1 MEYATSPQ
9 RIYRKISSR
18 EKNSSVPSL
27 VLHINNSDIVSTLA
41 NDCTY
46 RTEAYLQ
53 EREKQNVVKPSTSSS
68 TTTTTTT
75 WKKLKYQK
83 EILDNEQAEIDRVL
97 SAFDSI
103 HRTFNRSLS
112 KPYNQV
118 YSSLYGDDN
127 QSDRLMKTFFQC
139 QNHCT
144 NVQDA
149 AAAADTSTQET
160 LSSTSILNFND
171 TDSDLDDI
179 EDKKKNSYDSG
190 YGSVMPRR
198 RISRESFAQISNHLN
213 STMNSIT

>member
-18 EKNSSVPSL
+18 EKNSSAPSL
-27 VLHINNSDIVSTLA
+27 VLHINDSDIISTFA

-53 EREKQNVVKPSTSSS
+53 EREKPNVVTPPTSSS
-68 TTTTTTT
+68 TTTT
-75 WKKLKYQK
+75 WRNLKYQK
-83 EILDNEQAEIDRVL
+83 QILDHDQAEIDRAL
-97 SAFDSI
+97 STIDSI
-103 HRTFNRSLS
+103 HKIFNRSLLI
-112 KPYNQV
+112 PHNRV
-118 YSSLYGDDN
+118 YSSLYGNDN
-127 QSDRLMKTFFQC
+127 KSDRLMKTFCQC

-144 NVQDA
+144 NVQDS
-149 AAAADTSTQET
+149 AADTYTQET
-160 LSSTSILNFND
+160 LNSKSILNFND
-171 TDSDLDDI
+171 TNSDLDDI

-213 STMNSIT
+213 STMNSIK